1 VNWDFEEDIGQFMQF
16 TRTAL
21 NGFELF
27 NFIRL
32 KCGCKLA
39 SYDPK
44 LLFVYRRITINWL
57 ISFQFTHSSFYFY
70 HICTRLLVFWIWSS
84 IMGAWDPQT
93 LRDPDV
99 PHFLLPKSCISS
111 CSMRVCLHM
120 LSYQCSAL
128 ITLWLKTGAWHP
140 SLYGQWWTI
149 HISAYVVICQH
160 ILMCIL
166 KSLGSFI
173 HSDA

>member
-1 VNWDFEEDIGQFMQF
+1 MHF
-16 TRTAL
+16 TRIAL

-39 SYDPK
+39 SDDPK

-57 ISFQFTHSSFYFY
+57 ISFQFAHSSFYFC

-128 ITLWLKTGAWHP
+128 KLSG
-140 SLYGQWWTI
+140 SRQERDI
-149 HISAYVVICQH
+149 HHFMASDEPYTFQHMWSFASAYSCAY
-160 ILMCIL
+160 
-166 KSLGSFI
+166 SNR
-173 HSDA
+173 